1 MKYEEALEELELIV
15 EQIESADI
23 SIDDLSEKVKRA
35 SKLISVCKDI
45 LSKTDKEVKS
55 ILDNLEKTEE

>member
-1 MKYEEALEELELIV
+1 MKYEEAIAELELIV
-15 EQIESADI
+15 EQIERADI

-55 ILDNLEKTEE
+55 ILENLDKNEE